1 MSRQQ
6 SSGNQTSTSNGKQAT
21 PASNGNSDGVRGKL
35 SVREAGRKGGLRVRE
50 LIARGRQVE
59 ARQGE
64 QRTH

>member
-6 SSGNQTSTSNGKQAT
+6 SPGSQSNSNKIHHTASGTI
-21 PASNGNSDGVRGKL
+21 DGARGKL

-50 LIARGRQVE
+50 LINRGRQVE

-64 QRTH
+64 QRPN

>member
-6 SSGNQTSTSNGKQAT
+6 SPGSQSSRSKTHQA
-21 PASNGNSDGVRGKL
+21 ASDTIDGTRGKL

-50 LIARGRQVE
+50 LINRGRQAE

-64 QRTH
+64 QRPN

>member
-6 SSGNQTSTSNGKQAT
+6 SPGSESSSKQTSHATNGGAI
-21 PASNGNSDGVRGKL
+21 DGARGKL

-50 LIARGRQVE
+50 LINRGRQVE

-64 QRTH
+64 QRPH